1 MIRVILHNFMKGG
14 RKIYSFFQLFSAVV
28 FIVALAWLTVS
39 LPFVYNAQQE
49 LAKHHKME
57 KATSLLTDNEEET
70 TNLPGNNTE
79 EKTPGNNTF
88 SEEFIHDNHIAT
100 HFLIQVSQYHK
111 SENSETYIAFHGEL
125 LVPPP
130 NQL

>member
-1 MIRVILHNFMKGG
+1 MIRVILHSFMKRD
-14 RKIYSFFQLFSAVV
+14 RKRYSFFQLFSAVV

-39 LPFVYNAQQE
+39 LPFVYTAQQE

-70 TNLPGNNTE
+70 TNPLGNNTE

-100 HFLIQVSQYHK
+100 HFLIQVSRYHK
-111 SENSETYIAFHGEL
+111 SENSETYISFHGEL